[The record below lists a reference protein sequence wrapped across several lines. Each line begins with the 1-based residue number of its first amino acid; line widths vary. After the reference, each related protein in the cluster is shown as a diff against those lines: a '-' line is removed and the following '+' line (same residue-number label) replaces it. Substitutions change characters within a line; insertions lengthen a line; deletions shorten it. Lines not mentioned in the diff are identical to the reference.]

1 MPIVK
6 IVAGQAE
13 AAVFKS
19 RLEAENIPVHLSYD
33 SACAIYGFSSTH
45 LGEVSIIVPEGFES
59 AARIICET
67 EKDAG
72 PVPPGGSGPPGDG
85 SEAA

>member
-6 IVAGQAE
+6 TVAGQAE
-13 AAVFKS
+13 AAVLKS

-33 SACAIYGFSSTH
+33 STGAIYGFSSTY
-45 LGEVSIIVPEGFES
+45 LGEVTIIVPEGFES

-67 EKDAG
+67 EQDAG
-72 PVPPGGSGPPGDG
+72 PIPPGGSGRPGG
-85 SEAA
+85 GGEAA